1 MEGPIWIPCSE
12 CDFGTED
19 LAQMVDHILELHPSY
34 DREEAQHYAEIWQ
47 EGAYE
52 AEELRNIERAEY
64 YRRHG
69 VDPEA
74 DWDDNMPGK

>member
-1 MEGPIWIPCSE
+1 MWIPCSE
-12 CDFGTED
+12 CDFGTEILED
-19 LAQMVDHILELHPSY
+19 MVAHILEAHPHYTS
-34 DREEAQHYAEIWQ
+34 EEALHFAELWQ
-47 EGAYE
+47 EGAIE
-52 AEELRNIERAEY
+52 EEELRNIERAEY